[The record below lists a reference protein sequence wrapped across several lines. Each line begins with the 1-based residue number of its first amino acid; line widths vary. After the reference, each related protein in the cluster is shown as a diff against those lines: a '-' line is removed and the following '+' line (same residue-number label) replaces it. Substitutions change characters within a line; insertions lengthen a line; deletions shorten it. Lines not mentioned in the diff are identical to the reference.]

1 MLSTEMIADI
11 QAEISRVYAD
21 IETELIEGIAG
32 ELAKGTKG
40 ARIDEAAWRIQKLQQ
55 MGRVNSRLADV
66 MAKGSS
72 KNLLRIEKVISE
84 GMRMAANADDRVI
97 QEAANVQKA
106 VAAIDWVPAIKTDA
120 FQERVKAAILNARSA
135 LNLTNTTALEAAQT
149 SFVQAVNSAYLKT
162 AAGSKT
168 IQDAIMEACK
178 ALGGTGIKINYISE
192 RGNHTT
198 YSLDAAV
205 RRDIVTSINQSAS
218 QLTVKRCEQYDC
230 DLVEVTAHAGSRPEH
245 AEWQGKV
252 YSLTGKTKGYRRLE
266 EATGY
271 GTVEGLCGA
280 NCQHSFYPYFPGMSK
295 QLDREELKGIDQEQA
310 YKDSQKQRYYEREIR
325 TDQRKISALKSAGFD
340 DEAKKV
346 EMHRDTVEGKLIAH
360 LEASGRKRRPDREM
374 V

>member
-1 MLSTEMIADI
+1 MLSQEMIADI

-21 IETELIEGIAG
+21 IETELIEGIAR

-40 ARIDEAAWRIQKLQQ
+40 ASINAASWRIQKLQQ
-55 MGRVNSRLADV
+55 MGRLNSRLADV
-66 MAKGSS
+66 LAKGSS
-72 KNLLRIEKVISE
+72 KNLLRIEEVISD
-84 GMRMAANADDRVI
+84 GMRMAAEADDRVI
-97 QEAANVQKA
+97 LEAAQVQKA
-106 VAAIDWVPAIKTDA
+106 IAEIDWVPAIRTDA
-120 FQERVKAAILNARSA
+120 FQERVKAAIINARSA
-135 LNLTNTTALEAAQT
+135 LNLTNTTAIEAANT

-168 IQDAIMEACK
+168 IQQGIMEACK
-178 ALGGTGIKINYISE
+178 DLGGSGIRLTYVSD
-192 RGNHTT
+192 RGNVTT

-230 DLVEVTAHAGSRPEH
+230 DLVETTAHAGSRPEH
-245 AEWQGKV
+245 VDWQGKV
-252 YSLTGKTKGYRRLE
+252 FSLTGKTKGYRRLE

-280 NCQHSFYPYFPGMSK
+280 NCHHSFYPYFPGMSK

-310 YKDSQKQRYYEREIR
+310 YKDSQTQRYYERQIR
-325 TDQRKISALKSAGFD
+325 SDKRKEAALRAAGFD
-340 DEAKKV
+340 AQAAEAAQHRKV
-346 EMHRDTVEGKLIAH
+346 VTQRLEAH
-360 LEASGRKRRPDREM
+360 LEASGRTRRRDRER

>member
-21 IETELIEGIAG
+21 IETELIEGIAR

-55 MGRVNSRLADV
+55 MGRVNNRLADV

-325 TDQRKISALKSAGFD
+325 ADKREEAALRAAGFD
-340 DEAKKV
+340 KEADEAAQHRKV
-346 EMHRDTVEGKLIAH
+346 VSQRLQAH
-360 LEASGRKRRPDREM
+360 LDATGRARRRDRER